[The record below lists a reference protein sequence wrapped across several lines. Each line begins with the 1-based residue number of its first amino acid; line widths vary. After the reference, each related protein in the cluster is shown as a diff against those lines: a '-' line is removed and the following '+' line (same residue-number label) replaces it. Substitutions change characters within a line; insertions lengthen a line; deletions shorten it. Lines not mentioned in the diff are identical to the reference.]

1 MKLQAGRDLDLKT
14 QLLFIGPGT
23 VKKDMAL
30 KVKKGTTHP
39 LQTPWPWPRAS
50 YGSKGA
56 RPHEHLFLL
65 DRIQGE
71 NAMQPRHDL
80 RSVHVSQ
87 LQCLAVLA
95 LGAPPVLCRGTNVGV
110 LVKIPI

>member
-1 MKLQAGRDLDLKT
+1 
-14 QLLFIGPGT
+14 
-23 VKKDMAL
+23 
-30 KVKKGTTHP
+30 
-39 LQTPWPWPRAS
+39 
-50 YGSKGA
+50 
-56 RPHEHLFLL
+56 
-65 DRIQGE
+65 
-71 NAMQPRHDL
+71 MQPRHDL